1 MADRKFILGLDLDG
15 CVADFYGGLRPLA
28 AEWLGVPLDRLPER
42 VSYGL
47 PEWGIPEAPGGYA
60 ALHRYAVIQ
69 RDLFRSLEP
78 MPRAPQVI
86 RRLSAEGVNI
96 RIITHRLFIS
106 RSHQA
111 AVAQTVDWLDRH
123 DIPYYG
129 LCFVGDKEEVGA
141 ALYIEDTT
149 KNVEALRAQGK
160 QVIVH
165 ANSTNEGVA
174 GPRSGD
180 WDEIGELVL
189 AAREAWAAG
198 APVTACQSSA

>member
-28 AEWLGVPLDRLPER
+28 AEWLGVPLGSLTPE

-47 PEWGIPEAPGGYA
+47 PEWGIPDAPGGYA
-60 ALHRYAVIQ
+60 ALHRFAVIQ

-86 RRLSAEGVNI
+86 RQLSAAGVNI

-141 ALYIEDTT
+141 DLYIEDTT
-149 KNVEALRAQGK
+149 KNVEALRAEGK
-160 QVIVH
+160 QVIVYG
-165 ANSTNEGVA
+165 NSTNLGVA
-174 GPRSGD
+174 GPRSSD
-180 WDEIGELVL
+180 WDEVGEMVL
-189 AAREAWAAG
+189 EAREAWLQGAAVG
-198 APVTACQSSA
+198 A

>member
-15 CVADFYGGLRPLA
+15 CVADFYGGLRPIA
-28 AEWLGVPLDRLPER
+28 AEWLGVPLDTLPEE

-47 PEWGIPEAPGGYA
+47 PEWGIPDAPGGYA
-60 ALHRYAVIQ
+60 ALHRYAVTQ
-69 RDLFRSLEP
+69 RDLFRTLRP

-86 RRLSAEGVNI
+86 RALSAAGVNI

-106 RSHQA
+106 RSHRA
-111 AVAQTVDWLDRH
+111 AVAQTVDWLDQY

-141 ALYIEDTT
+141 DLYIEDTQ

-165 ANSTNEGVA
+165 GNSTNREVA
-174 GPRSGD
+174 SPRSED
-180 WDEIGELVL
+180 WDEIGRLVL
-189 AAREAWAAG
+189 EARAVWAEGHAGAAR
-198 APVTACQSSA
+198 